1 MSKDKPKTENQ
12 NNGVDTAM
20 AVGQIASSIAG
31 FWFPTIPVV
40 ASVLAAIKGWID
52 QRHLEERLNQINNT
66 MFQLS
71 LSQRSLSPDQ
81 VKKVMLKSIED
92 LNSHDYFA
100 MKKSLEYVIAEAQPE
115 VVDAFIE
122 TMLQFIYET
131 GDKRSLAEEEMEIL
145 QNCTANVIELLRIIG
160 KYIAVHA
167 EGAEKD
173 DHPEDYIQWNNFSD
187 FAGLDHLSLTQ
198 LLVKGTT
205 DNPVENALYRPVSMG
220 RAFLKLT
227 RLGVIDARFTLYPGS
242 NATTDVTIFRPTF
255 FGRDIIERIRVID
268 KTLKLKQ

>member
-100 MKKSLEYVIAEAQPE
+100 MKKSLEYVIAEAQRQ
-115 VVDAFIE
+115 
-122 TMLQFIYET
+122 L
-131 GDKRSLAEEEMEIL
+131 RLLCIL
-145 QNCTANVIELLRIIG
+145 
-160 KYIAVHA
+160 
-167 EGAEKD
+167 
-173 DHPEDYIQWNNFSD
+173 
-187 FAGLDHLSLTQ
+187 
-198 LLVKGTT
+198 
-205 DNPVENALYRPVSMG
+205 
-220 RAFLKLT
+220 
-227 RLGVIDARFTLYPGS
+227 
-242 NATTDVTIFRPTF
+242 
-255 FGRDIIERIRVID
+255 
-268 KTLKLKQ
+268 